1 MANKNYYDILGVNK
15 NASDDEI
22 KKAYRSLAK
31 KYHPD
36 LNPGNAEAAEKLK
49 EVNQAYS
56 VLSDKT
62 KKQNYDTYGDEN
74 GPQGFGGGSG
84 FGGFGSGFSGFG
96 GADFGDFGDIF
107 SNIFGGA
114 FGGSGRSSRRA
125 SAQTQG
131 ADIQVKIKLSFV
143 EAAFG
148 CKKNINLNRSETCPH
163 CKGTGA
169 KNGTD
174 FTTCSKCSGTGTV
187 RQAQNTPFGQVVS
200 EGICPDCRGT
210 GKKIKEK
217 CPNCNGNGVTREN
230 RNIEINI
237 PGGIAND
244 QVLTLRGQGE
254 AGRNGGPAGDMQ
266 ILIQV
271 ENHKLLK
278 REGYDVYVDVP
289 VTFTEALLGAKVK
302 IPGINETLELTIPEL
317 TQTGTILT
325 VKGKGVKILNKNAY
339 GDLFAKIT
347 VEMPKSLDKK
357 EKQMLADLEKSIS
370 KNQYAKKKAFNDKL

>member
-1 MANKNYYDILGVNK
+1 MAKNYYDILGVNK

-49 EVNQAYS
+49 EVNEAYG

-62 KKQNYDTYGDEN
+62 KKQNYDTYGSAE
-74 GPQGFGGGSG
+74 GPQGFGG
-84 FGGFGSGFSGFG
+84 FGGGGFSGFG
-96 GADFGDFGDIF
+96 GGGFGDFGDIF

-114 FGGSGRSSRRA
+114 FGGGRSSSRA
-125 SAQTQG
+125 SQAMQG
-131 ADIQVKIKLSFV
+131 ADIQVKMKLSFV

-148 CKKNINLNRSETCPH
+148 CKKSVSLTRSETCSH

-169 KNGTD
+169 KNGTE
-174 FTTCSKCSGTGTV
+174 FSTCSKCGGSGSV
-187 RQAQNTPFGQVVS
+187 RQTQNTPFGQIVS
-200 EGICPDCRGT
+200 EGVCPDCRGT

-217 CPNCNGNGVTREN
+217 CSHCGGAGITREN

-237 PGGIAND
+237 PGGIDND

-254 AGRNGGPAGDMQ
+254 AGRNGGPNGDMQ
-266 ILIQV
+266 ILIKIDS
-271 ENHKLLK
+271 HKILK
-278 REGYDVYVDVP
+278 RDGYDVFEDVP
-289 VTFTEALLGAKVK
+289 VSFTEALLGAKIK
-302 IPGINETLELTIPEL
+302 IAGINETLELNIPEL

-325 VKGKGVKILNKNAY
+325 IKGKGTKVLNKNSY
-339 GDLFAKIT
+339 GDLYAKIV
-347 VEMPKSLDKK
+347 VEMPKNLDGKQKK
-357 EKQMLADLEKSIS
+357 LVEELDKSIS
-370 KNQYAKKKAFNDKL
+370 KNNYPKKKAFNEKF

>member
-22 KKAYRSLAK
+22 KKAYRNLAK

-49 EVNQAYS
+49 EVNQAFS

-62 KKQNYDTYGDEN
+62 KKQNYDSYGDEN
-74 GPQGFGGGSG
+74 GPQGFGGFGG
-84 FGGFGSGFSGFG
+84 GGFGSGFGGFG

-114 FGGSGRSSRRA
+114 FGGSRSSRRA
-125 SAQTQG
+125 SAQAQG
-131 ADIQVKIKLSFV
+131 ADIQVKMKLSFV

-148 CKKNINLNRSETCPH
+148 VKKNINLNRSETCPH

-200 EGICPDCRGT
+200 EGICPDCHGT

-217 CPNCNGNGVTREN
+217 CSYCNGNGVTREN

-289 VTFTEALLGAKVK
+289 ISFTEALLGAKVK

-325 VKGKGVKILNKNAY
+325 VKGKGTKILNKNAY

-347 VEMPKSLDKK
+347 VELPKSLDKK
-357 EKQMLADLEKSIS
+357 EKQALQELEKSIS
-370 KNQYAKKKAFNDKL
+370 KNQYAKKKVFNDKL

>member
-1 MANKNYYDILGVNK
+1 M
-15 NASDDEI
+15 
-22 KKAYRSLAK
+22 
-31 KYHPD
+31 
-36 LNPGNAEAAEKLK
+36 
-49 EVNQAYS
+49 
-56 VLSDKT
+56 
-62 KKQNYDTYGDEN
+62 
-74 GPQGFGGGSG
+74 
-84 FGGFGSGFSGFG
+84 
-96 GADFGDFGDIF
+96 
-107 SNIFGGA
+107 
-114 FGGSGRSSRRA
+114 
-125 SAQTQG
+125 
-131 ADIQVKIKLSFV
+131 KLSFV

-169 KNGTD
+169 KNGTE
-174 FTTCSKCSGTGTV
+174 FSTCSHCSGNGTV
-187 RQAQNTPFGQVVS
+187 RQVQNTPFGQVVS
-200 EGICPDCRGT
+200 EGVCPECKGT

-217 CPNCNGNGVTREN
+217 CSKCNGNGVTREN
-230 RNIEINI
+230 RNIELNI
-237 PGGIAND
+237 PGGIQND

-289 VTFTEALLGAKVK
+289 ISFTEALLGAKIK

-325 VKGKGVKILNKNAY
+325 VKGKGTKILNKNAY

-357 EKQMLADLEKSIS
+357 EKQLIQDLENSIS
-370 KNQYAKKKAFNDKL
+370 KNQYAKKKSFNDKL

>member
-1 MANKNYYDILGVNK
+1 MAEKNYYDILGISK
-15 NASDDEI
+15 SASDDEI

-36 LNPGNAEAAEKLK
+36 LNPGNQEAAEKLK

-62 KKQNYDTYGDEN
+62 KKQNYDTYGNEN

-84 FGGFGSGFSGFG
+84 FGGFGSGFGGFG
-96 GADFGDFGDIF
+96 DGFGDFGDIF

-114 FGGSGRSSRRA
+114 FGGGRSSRSRA
-125 SAQTQG
+125 NMQSQG
-131 ADIQVKIKLSFV
+131 ADIQVKMKLSFV

-169 KNGTD
+169 KNGTE
-174 FTTCSKCSGTGTV
+174 FSTCSHCSGNGTV
-187 RQAQNTPFGQVVS
+187 RQVQNTPFGQVVS
-200 EGICPDCRGT
+200 EGVCPECKGT

-217 CPNCNGNGVTREN
+217 CSKCNGNGVTREN
-230 RNIEINI
+230 RNIELNI
-237 PGGIAND
+237 PGGIQND

-289 VTFTEALLGAKVK
+289 ISFTEALLGAKIK

-325 VKGKGVKILNKNAY
+325 VKGKGTKILNKNAY

-357 EKQMLADLEKSIS
+357 EKQLIQDLENSIS
-370 KNQYAKKKAFNDKL
+370 KNQYTKKKSFNDKL

>member
-22 KKAYRSLAK
+22 KKAYRNLAK

-36 LNPGNAEAAEKLK
+36 LNPGNKEAAEKLK
-49 EVNQAYS
+49 EVNQAYG

-62 KKQNYDTYGDEN
+62 KKQNYDSYGDEN
-74 GPQGFGGGSG
+74 GPQGFGGFGSGGFSG
-84 FGGFGSGFSGFG
+84 FGGFG

-114 FGGSGRSSRRA
+114 FGGGRSSRRA

-131 ADIQVKIKLSFV
+131 ADIQVKMKLSFV

-148 CKKNINLNRSETCPH
+148 IKKNINLNRSETCPH

-174 FTTCSKCSGTGTV
+174 FTTCSKCSGIGTV

-200 EGICPDCRGT
+200 EGICPDCHGT

-217 CPNCNGNGVTREN
+217 CSHCNGNGVTREN

-289 VTFTEALLGAKVK
+289 ISFTEALLGAKVK
-302 IPGINETLELTIPEL
+302 IPGIDETLELTIPEL

-325 VKGKGVKILNKNAY
+325 VKGKGTKILNKNAY

-347 VEMPKSLDKK
+347 VELPKSLDKK
-357 EKQMLADLEKSIS
+357 EKQALQELEKSIS
-370 KNQYAKKKAFNDKL
+370 KNQYAKKKAFIDKL

>member
-22 KKAYRSLAK
+22 KKAYRNLAK

-49 EVNQAYS
+49 EVNQAFS

-62 KKQNYDTYGDEN
+62 KKQNYDSYGDEN
-74 GPQGFGGGSG
+74 GPQGFGGFGG
-84 FGGFGSGFSGFG
+84 GGFGSGFGGFG

-114 FGGSGRSSRRA
+114 FGGSRSSRRA
-125 SAQTQG
+125 SAQAQG
-131 ADIQVKIKLSFV
+131 ADIQVKMKLSFV

-148 CKKNINLNRSETCPH
+148 VKKNINLNRSETCPH

-200 EGICPDCRGT
+200 EGICPDCHGT

-217 CPNCNGNGVTREN
+217 CSHCNGNGVTREN

-289 VTFTEALLGAKVK
+289 ISFTEALLGAKVK

-325 VKGKGVKILNKNAY
+325 VKGKGTKILNKNAY

-347 VEMPKSLDKK
+347 VELPKSLDKK
-357 EKQMLADLEKSIS
+357 EKQALQELEKSIS

>member
-49 EVNQAYS
+49 EVNQAYG

-62 KKQNYDTYGDEN
+62 KKQNYDSYGDEN
-74 GPQGFGGGSG
+74 GPQGFGGFGG
-84 FGGFGSGFSGFG
+84 GGFGSGFGGFG

-114 FGGSGRSSRRA
+114 FGGGRSSRRA
-125 SAQTQG
+125 SAQAQG
-131 ADIQVKIKLSFV
+131 ADIQVKMKLSFV

-148 CKKNINLNRSETCPH
+148 VKKNINLNRSETCPH

-174 FTTCSKCSGTGTV
+174 FSTCSKCSGTGTV
-187 RQAQNTPFGQVVS
+187 RQAQQTPFGQVVS
-200 EGICPDCRGT
+200 EGVCPDCRGT

-217 CPNCNGNGVTREN
+217 CSHCNGNGVTREN

-289 VTFTEALLGAKVK
+289 ISFTEALLGAKVK
-302 IPGINETLELTIPEL
+302 IPGIDETLELTIPEL

-325 VKGKGVKILNKNAY
+325 VKGKGTKILNKNTY

-347 VEMPKSLDKK
+347 VELPKSLDKK
-357 EKQMLADLEKSIS
+357 EKQMLEELEKSIS

>member
-49 EVNQAYS
+49 EVNQSYS

-62 KKQNYDTYGDEN
+62 KKQNYDNYGDEN
-74 GPQGFGGGSG
+74 GPQGFGG
-84 FGGFGSGFSGFG
+84 FGGGSGFSGFGGFG

-114 FGGSGRSSRRA
+114 FGGSRSSRRA
-125 SAQTQG
+125 NAQTQG
-131 ADIQVKIKLSFV
+131 ADIQVKMKLSFV

-148 CKKNINLNRSETCPH
+148 CKKNINLNRSETCSA

-169 KNGTD
+169 KNGTE
-174 FTTCSKCSGTGTV
+174 FSTCSKCSGTGTV

-200 EGICPDCRGT
+200 EGVCPDCHGT

-217 CPNCNGNGVTREN
+217 CPKCSGNGMTREN

-237 PGGIAND
+237 PGGISHD

-289 VTFTEALLGAKVK
+289 ISFTEALLGAKIK
-302 IPGINETLELTIPEL
+302 IPGIDETLELTVPEL

-325 VKGKGVKILNKNAY
+325 VKGKGTKILNKNAY
-339 GDLFAKIT
+339 GDLYAKIT

-357 EKQMLADLEKSIS
+357 EKQLVADLEKSIS
-370 KNQYAKKKAFNDKL
+370 KNQYAKKKNFNDKL

>member
-1 MANKNYYDILGVNK
+1 MASKNYYDILGVNK

-22 KKAYRSLAK
+22 KKAYRGLAK

-49 EVNQAYS
+49 EVNEAYS

-62 KKQNYDTYGDEN
+62 KKQNYDTYGNEN
-74 GPQGFGGGSG
+74 GPQGFGGS
-84 FGGFGSGFSGFG
+84 GFGSGFGGFG

-114 FGGSGRSSRRA
+114 FGGSRSSRRA
-125 SAQTQG
+125 NAQTQG
-131 ADIQVKIKLSFV
+131 ADIQVKMKLSFV

-148 CKKNINLNRSETCPH
+148 AKKNINLNRSETCSH

-200 EGICPDCRGT
+200 EGVCPDCRGT

-217 CPNCNGNGVTREN
+217 CSYCNGNGMTREN

-237 PGGIAND
+237 PGGISND

-289 VTFTEALLGAKVK
+289 ISFTEALLGAKVK
-302 IPGINETLELTIPEL
+302 IPGINETLELIIPEL

-325 VKGKGVKILNKNAY
+325 VKGKGTKVLNKNSY
-339 GDLFAKIT
+339 GDLYAKIT

-357 EKQMLADLEKSIS
+357 EKQMVAELEKSIS
-370 KNQYAKKKAFNDKL
+370 KNQYAKKKTFNDKL

>member
-62 KKQNYDTYGDEN
+62 KKQNYDSYGDEN
-74 GPQGFGGGSG
+74 GPQGFGGFGGSGFGGSG
-84 FGGFGSGFSGFG
+84 FGGFS
-96 GADFGDFGDIF
+96 DFGDIF

-114 FGGSGRSSRRA
+114 FGGGGRASRRA
-125 SAQTQG
+125 NAQMQG
-131 ADIQVKIKLSFV
+131 ADIQVKMKLSFV

-148 CKKNINLNRSETCPH
+148 AKKNINLNRSETCSH

-187 RQAQNTPFGQVVS
+187 RQVQNTPFGQVVS
-200 EGICPDCRGT
+200 EGICPDCHGT

-217 CPNCNGNGVTREN
+217 CSHCNGNGMTREN

-278 REGYDVYVDVP
+278 REGFDVYVDVP
-289 VTFTEALLGAKVK
+289 ISFTEALLGAKIK
-302 IPGINETLELTIPEL
+302 IPGINETLELVVPEL

-325 VKGKGVKILNKNAY
+325 VKGKGTKILNKNTY
-339 GDLFAKIT
+339 GDLYAKIT

-357 EKQMLADLEKSIS
+357 EKQMLEELEKSIS
-370 KNQYAKKKAFNDKL
+370 KNQYSKKKAFNDKL